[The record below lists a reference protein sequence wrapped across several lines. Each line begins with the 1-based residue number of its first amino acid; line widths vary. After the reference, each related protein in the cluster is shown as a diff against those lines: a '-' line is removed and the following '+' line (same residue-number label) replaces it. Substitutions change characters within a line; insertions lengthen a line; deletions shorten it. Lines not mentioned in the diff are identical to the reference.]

1 MMMMDNNR
9 KEALDK
15 ATKAKQKMMVE
26 AEMMKQLQ
34 PTVPEVTA
42 DNIDLQPMI
51 NPNPK
56 PDGPVINPNVFN
68 PGNLY
73 PGISGTSK
81 LAANWNPMMDPAAGQ
96 NLGIAGTEL
105 IGTTSPVASGRLGI
119 DLLS

>member
-1 MMMMDNNR
+1 MMMDNNR
-9 KEALDK
+9 KEALNK
-15 ATKAKQKMMVE
+15 ATKAKQKMMVQ

-34 PTVPEVTA
+34 PTMPEVA
-42 DNIDLQPMI
+42 ANEISMQPAI

-56 PDGPVINPNVFN
+56 PEGPVIGANVFN

-96 NLGIAGTEL
+96 NLGKVGKGVV
-105 IGTTSPVASGRLGI
+105 GTTSPVASGRLGI
-119 DLLS
+119 DLVS

>member
-1 MMMMDNNR
+1 MEDNR
-9 KEALDK
+9 KEALNK
-15 ATKAKQKMMVE
+15 ATKAKQKMAVE

-42 DNIDLQPMI
+42 ESIDMQPGI

-56 PDGPVINPNVFN
+56 PEGPVINPNVFN

-96 NLGIAGTEL
+96 NLGKVGKGLEGPV
-105 IGTTSPVASGRLGI
+105 GTTSPVTSGTLGI